1 MQGKKKK
8 FEGREKLLGRKGI
21 MRYITIWVALHAF
34 GRKLLI
40 DGDWRATNEALPKP
54 YRHHK

>member
-1 MQGKKKK
+1 
-8 FEGREKLLGRKGI
+8 